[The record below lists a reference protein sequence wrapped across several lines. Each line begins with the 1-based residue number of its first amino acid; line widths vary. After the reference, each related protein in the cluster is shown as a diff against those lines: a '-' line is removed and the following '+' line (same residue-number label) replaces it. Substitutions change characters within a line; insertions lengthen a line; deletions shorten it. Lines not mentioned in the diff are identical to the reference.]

1 MIERGMHDLTS
12 NAAFGIVSW
21 FRTGNIIIDMAVAML
36 IPMIIRSIFDGHTRD
51 HLAQFFRRLYKMIRR
66 SDRDE
71 CIRTISYTSKNS
83 HRGDIFDQRNELLQ
97 KALCSTLR
105 RSRR

>member
-1 MIERGMHDLTS
+1 
-12 NAAFGIVSW
+12 
-21 FRTGNIIIDMAVAML
+21 MAVAML

-83 HRGDIFDQRNELLQ
+83 HRGDIFCERKLPLPRGAKSVAVLYNRP
-97 KALCSTLR
+97 A
-105 RSRR
+105 